1 MQFNSYH
8 FFAYYMLGV
17 LLVLSHLLF
26 IKPLQGTWWYPNFI
40 HEETEITQNCDI
52 IVIMELGFKYRSL

>member
-1 MQFNSYH
+1 
-8 FFAYYMLGV
+8 MLGV

-40 HEETEITQNCDI
+40 HEETEITQNYDI
-52 IVIMELGFKYRSL
+52 IVIMELRFKYRSL